1 LFTAA
6 GQLGRSES
14 GFNLL
19 ICFITNLCMKKF
31 DCAYLYGEM
40 SHSDD
45 VQNNLDGFVKEIVCG

>member
-1 LFTAA
+1 
-6 GQLGRSES
+6 
-14 GFNLL
+14 
-19 ICFITNLCMKKF
+19 MKKF